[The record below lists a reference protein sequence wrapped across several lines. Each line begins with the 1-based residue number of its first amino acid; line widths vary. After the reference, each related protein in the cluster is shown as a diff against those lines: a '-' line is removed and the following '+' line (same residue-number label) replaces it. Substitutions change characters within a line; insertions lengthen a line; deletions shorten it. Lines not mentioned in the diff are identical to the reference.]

1 MEEMWQMLKD
11 GHDVY
16 TKHDPADFGDK
27 TKTATLTS
35 QPYKKSG
42 GSAAYNAMYDKIIA
56 MFGDGKATI
65 AELKELA
72 GRMFADDEIDLDNWR
87 FNYSESLK
95 KGKTNG
101 KN

>member
-11 GHDVY
+11 GRDVY

-27 TKTATLTS
+27 TKTAKLTS
-35 QPYKKSG
+35 QPNRKKDG
-42 GSAAYNAMYDKIIA
+42 NAAYNAMYDKIIA
-56 MFGDGKATI
+56 MFGDGKATV

-72 GRMFADDEIDLDNWR
+72 GRLFADDEIDFDNWR
-87 FNYSESLK
+87 FDYSESLG
-95 KGKTNG
+95 KGRTNG